1 MDHQNS
7 SSFYKNRFR
16 DKVGIVFYVFM
27 FLKETHHFK
36 YLMLNQD
43 LLQKLV
49 QWGIESMQMAIVFCA
64 IKCFNGS
71 ACDH

>member
-7 SSFYKNRFR
+7 HSLYKDRFR

-27 FLKETHHFK
+27 FLEETHHFK
-36 YLMLNQD
+36 YLMLNQV

-49 QWGIESMQMAIVFCA
+49 
-64 IKCFNGS
+64 
-71 ACDH
+71 